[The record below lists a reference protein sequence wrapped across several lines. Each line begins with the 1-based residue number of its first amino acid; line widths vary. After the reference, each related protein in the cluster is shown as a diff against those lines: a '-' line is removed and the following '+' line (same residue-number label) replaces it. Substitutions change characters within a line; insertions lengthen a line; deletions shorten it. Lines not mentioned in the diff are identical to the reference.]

1 VKASARLL
9 RDIRPA
15 HLARAAWSARILGQ
29 LHIRGYSHGTTA
41 PGRVRPWAG
50 RPSDEV
56 EETVSSDMA
65 RQRAEIEGVIA
76 GRTLCDELRHVAE
89 TAGDDYAYSD
99 EVMTGADAGEGNG
112 WQSLTWSQARQRVLE
127 AAAGFAALGLAPGER
142 VALMLPNRSEH
153 VLADLGAVHAGGLG
167 VTLYATLAPEQIA
180 FVAGDCDARIAVLDG
195 AAELAR
201 WRPILDQLPGIKK
214 IVVRDPAACPAGDQY
229 LTWADFVAL
238 GRQRFAAEPG
248 EITARMAAI
257 KPDDPLALL
266 YTSGTTGNPKG
277 VLLTHRNILYEMAA
291 ADTMGV
297 IIPRVRWVSY
307 LPLAHIAERM
317 FSVYLPIH
325 AAGHVHFC
333 PDAARL
339 VQVIGKV
346 RPTAF
351 FGVPRVWEKIR
362 AGIQALLA
370 VEQDEAK
377 RAAVQQAM
385 DIGRRYVESCQ
396 YGRTTSPELE
406 AQFRAADEQVLGP
419 IRSLL
424 GLGEAD
430 AVSSAAAP
438 LPPDV
443 AAFFAGLGMKI
454 LDVYGMTETTG
465 AFTANTLA
473 EFKLGT
479 VGRPAAGMEVAIADD
494 GEILV
499 RGPLTTPGYL
509 NRPDLTAALID
520 ADGWLRTGDIGT
532 IDADGF
538 VSVTDRKKELIITA
552 GGENIAPATV
562 ENVLVAHPLIGQAL
576 AYGDRRPYVVALLT
590 LDGEVAPAWARA
602 RGITAGSLAA
612 LAADPQVLAEVA
624 AGVAAANERLA
635 RVQQVKRWRL
645 LPVEWTAETEE
656 LTPTL
661 KLKRRVVHAKYADD
675 IDALYEG

>member
-1 VKASARLL
+1 MSSEIVQQ
-9 RDIRPA
+9 
-15 HLARAAWSARILGQ
+15 RAA
-29 LHIRGYSHGTTA
+29 
-41 PGRVRPWAG
+41 
-50 RPSDEV
+50 
-56 EETVSSDMA
+56 
-65 RQRAEIEGVIA
+65 IEGVIA

-89 TAGDDYAYSD
+89 TSGDAWAYS
-99 EVMTGADAGEGNG
+99 EEAVTGADAGAGDG
-112 WQSLTWSQARQRVLE
+112 WQFLTWSQVRQRVLE
-127 AAAGFAALGLAPGER
+127 VAAGFAALGLAPGER

-167 VTLYATLAPEQIA
+167 VTLYATLAPEQIGY
-180 FVAGDCDARIAVLDG
+180 VAADCDARIAVLD
-195 AAELAR
+195 AAGELAR
-201 WRPILDQLPGIKK
+201 WRPVLEQLPGIKK
-214 IVVRDPAACPAGDQY
+214 IIVRDPAACPAGDRY
-229 LTWADFVAL
+229 MTWADLVAL
-238 GRQRFAAEPG
+238 GRERFAAEPG
-248 EITARMAAI
+248 QVIARVAAI

-277 VLLTHRNILYEMAA
+277 VLLTHHNILYQMAA
-291 ADTMGV
+291 ADAMGL

-317 FSVYLPIH
+317 FSIYLAIQ
-325 AAGHVHFC
+325 AVSHVHFC
-333 PDAARL
+333 PDAAQL
-339 VQVIGKV
+339 VRVIGKV

-351 FGVPRVWEKIR
+351 FGVPRVWEKVR
-362 AGIQALLA
+362 AGIQALLTA
-370 VEQDEAK
+370 EQDEGK

-385 DIGRRYVESCQ
+385 ETGRRYVQSCQ
-396 YGRTTSPELE
+396 YGHTTSPELQ
-406 AQFRAADEQVLGP
+406 AQFRVADEQVLGP

-424 GLGEAD
+424 GLGEAS
-430 AVSSAAAP
+430 AVFSAAAP

-465 AFTANTLA
+465 AFTSNTPA

-479 VGRPAAGMEVAIADD
+479 VGRPSAGLEVRIAED

-509 NRPDLTAALID
+509 SRPDLTDALID
-520 ADGWLRTGDIGT
+520 AGGWLRTGDIGT
-532 IDADGF
+532 IDTDGF

-552 GGENIAPATV
+552 GGENIAPAAV
-562 ENVLVAHPLIGQAL
+562 ENLLAAHPLIGQAL

-590 LDGEVAPAWARA
+590 LDGDVAPAWARA

-612 LAADPQVLAEVA
+612 LASDPQVLAEVA
-624 AGVAAANERLA
+624 AGVAAANERMA

-661 KLKRRVVHAKYADD
+661 KLKRRVVHAKYADV
-675 IDALYEG
+675 IDSLYTG

>member
-1 VKASARLL
+1 
-9 RDIRPA
+9 
-15 HLARAAWSARILGQ
+15 
-29 LHIRGYSHGTTA
+29 
-41 PGRVRPWAG
+41 
-50 RPSDEV
+50 
-56 EETVSSDMA
+56 VSGDLTG
-65 RQRAEIEGVIA
+65 QRAEIEDVIA

-89 TAGDDYAYSD
+89 TAGDGYAYSD
-99 EVMTGADAGEGNG
+99 EVGADAGTGDG

-127 AAAGFAALGLAPGER
+127 LAAGFAALGLAPGER

-180 FVAGDCDARIAVLDG
+180 YVAGDCDARIAVLDG

-201 WRPILDQLPGIKK
+201 WQPILDQLPGIKK
-214 IVVRDPAACPAGDQY
+214 MIVRDPAACPAGDQY
-229 LTWADFVAL
+229 LTWADFAAL
-238 GRQRFAAEPG
+238 GRERFAAEPG

-257 KPDDPLALL
+257 RPDDPLALL

-277 VLLTHRNILYEMAA
+277 VLLTHRNVLYAMT
-291 ADTMGV
+291 ADEATGV
-297 IIPRVRWVSY
+297 VLPRSRGVSY

-317 FSVYLPIH
+317 LSIYLPIRV
-325 AAGHVHFC
+325 AGHIHFC
-333 PDAARL
+333 PDPARL

-351 FGVPRVWEKIR
+351 FGVPRVWEKVR
-362 AGIQALLA
+362 TGIQALLA
-370 VEQDEAK
+370 ADQDEAK
-377 RAAVQQAM
+377 RAAVRQAM
-385 DIGRRYVESCQ
+385 DVGRRYVESCQ
-396 YGRTTSPELE
+396 YGQATSPELE
-406 AQFRAADEQVLGP
+406 AQFRAAEEQVLGP

-424 GLGEAD
+424 GLGETGS
-430 AVSSAAAP
+430 VSSGAAP
-438 LPPDV
+438 LPPVV
-443 AAFFAGLGMKI
+443 AAFLAGLGLMI

-465 AFTANTLA
+465 AFTANTHT

-479 VGRPAAGMEVAIADD
+479 VGRPLAGMEVTIADD

-509 NRPDLTAALID
+509 NRPDQTAALID

-538 VSVTDRKKELIITA
+538 LSVTDRKKELIITE
-552 GGENIAPATV
+552 GGENIAPAAV
-562 ENVLVAHPLIGQAL
+562 ENALVAHPLIGQAL

-590 LDGEVAPAWARA
+590 LDGEAAAAWARA
-602 RGITAGSLAA
+602 RGISAGSLAE
-612 LAADPQVLAEVA
+612 LASDPQVLAEVA

-645 LPVEWTAETEE
+645 LPMEWTAETEE

-661 KLKRRVVHAKYADD
+661 KLKRRVVHAKYADV
-675 IDALYEG
+675 IDAIYDG